1 MATYQLLA
9 IMVDPL
15 MESVQERVVLE
26 RILGAAV
33 MEACLGQ
40 DDRVVVV
47 PIKRE
52 PGPSLASLLSAR
64 AVRLA
69 GRVGRSESKVFV
81 WSEGELLDPAD
92 LTPRQVEDA
101 VRMLRLRGKGQGIA
115 RRGKDPVLR

>member
-1 MATYQLLA
+1 MATYQPLA

-40 DDRVVVV
+40 DDRVVV

-101 VRMLRLRGKGQGIA
+101 VRMLRSIGKGQGIA